1 VEILKSVAAVLFL
14 AAAVSGCGPQDA
26 AMPSTAQQASA
37 VEVGLDPALEPVY
50 QRSCSVCHS
59 NAATTGAPLARDR
72 GAWAP
77 RIAQGREVLLD
88 HTINGFNGMPP
99 MGACAD
105 CTEEQYV
112 ALIEYMAN
120 AKIKDE

>member
-1 VEILKSVAAVLFL
+1 MRMLQFASLGVCLL
-14 AAAVSGCGPQDA
+14 AALTACGQQSAAPAASVRAETVAEVS
-26 AMPSTAQQASA
+26 
-37 VEVGLDPALEPVY
+37 LDPALEPVY

-72 GAWAP
+72 AAWAP

-99 MGACAD
+99 MGACSD

-120 AKIKDE
+120 AKIKGE